1 MTTGSSRRQACLGR
15 VIAISLALVMA
26 IPASAH
32 DRGDRRGEPRP
43 EHPRPEH
50 PWHGPAALPEGVV
63 VPAWDELTPEQRK
76 HLARH
81 EGEWDTL
88 PASRRVQALEHAQ
101 RRARWEAMTPEQR
114 DRIRKGMRNYRD
126 LSPAQR
132 EQMREAMRVMR
143 GLPAQERQALA
154 DKWRS
159 LDPEQRRAW
168 LETGGPGI
176 SPAPGAD
183 AD

>member
-1 MTTGSSRRQACLGR
+1 MTAGSSRLPRWLGR
-15 VIAISLALVMA
+15 ACALALGLAVA
-26 IPASAH
+26 LPAAAH
-32 DRGDRRGEPRP
+32 DREGRRDNPRH
-43 EHPRPEH
+43 EHTRQ
-50 PWHGPAALPEGVV
+50 GPMFVPDGVV
-63 VPAWDELTPEQRK
+63 VPDWDELAPEQQK
-76 HLARH
+76 HLARLKDK
-81 EGEWDTL
+81 WDTL

-114 DRIRKGMRNYRD
+114 ERIRKGMRNYRD

-143 GLPAQERQALA
+143 SLPAEERQALA

-176 SPAPGAD
+176 SPAPD
-183 AD
+183 TDTD